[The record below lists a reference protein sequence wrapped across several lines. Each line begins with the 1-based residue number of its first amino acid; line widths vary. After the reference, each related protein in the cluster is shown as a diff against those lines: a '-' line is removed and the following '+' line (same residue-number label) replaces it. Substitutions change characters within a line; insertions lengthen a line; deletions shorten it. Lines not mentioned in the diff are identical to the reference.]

1 MNQYGTILDHDI
13 LVTSMSALT
22 SDSGLV
28 EFISPD
34 VDIERLRDQHDACG
48 DVANHIFTKDG
59 RFPRGR
65 LKRNDLEHF
74 NARILSLW
82 PEDLRDVAKLHSEN
96 NSREG
101 GVILVSSG
109 KDKAESICVALTK
122 LNIANYLVIDT
133 NMAWAMYDEL
143 GIDKEVKDKDFDIN
157 YSKE

>member
-1 MNQYGTILDHDI
+1 M
-13 LVTSMSALT
+13 
-22 SDSGLV
+22 
-28 EFISPD
+28 
-34 VDIERLRDQHDACG
+34 
-48 DVANHIFTKDG
+48 
-59 RFPRGR
+59 
-65 LKRNDLEHF
+65 KRNDLEHF